1 MGKKSN
7 DLLMPVLKAA
17 GIHVLMFALLFVSF
31 HPTLKEMPT
40 DLQAQP
46 APIIMATAISSETIK
61 KLVNQKQQKKDS
73 VVKAERDRKNRIK
86 READRK
92 RKAVLDKK
100 RKKAADVK
108 KRKKLDDDKK
118 RKKLDDDKKRK
129 KTADDKKLKDDAEK
143 KRKADAEKKRK
154 TDAEKLRK
162 QQLEN
167 ERQAKITAELNAVRQ
182 RQVLSEQQKY
192 IGLIKGKI
200 SRYWITPNQNE
211 VCILK
216 IRLGP
221 GGIVL
226 DVKVKSGI
234 AAVCRSAMAAVYK
247 SDPLPVSKESDV
259 FKKFRNFEL
268 VLDPQDKQ

>member
-1 MGKKSN
+1 
-7 DLLMPVLKAA
+7 MPLLKAA
-17 GIHVLMFALLFVSF
+17 GIHLLMFALLFVSF
-31 HPTLKEMPT
+31 HPTIRENPA
-40 DLQAQP
+40 DLQAKS
-46 APIIMATAISSETIK
+46 APIIMATAISSEVVK
-61 KLVNQKQQKKDS
+61 KLVEQKQQKKDS
-73 VVKAERDRKNRIK
+73 VAKAERDRKNRIK
-86 READRK
+86 RDADRK
-92 RKAVLDKK
+92 KKAALDKK

-118 RKKLDDDKKRK
+118 LKKA
-129 KTADDKKLKDDAEK
+129 ADDKKLKDDADKKRKDDADK
-143 KRKADAEKKRK
+143 KRKADADKKRK
-154 TDAEKLRK
+154 DDAEKLRK

-167 ERQAKITAELNAVRQ
+167 DRQAKITAERNAVRQ

-200 SRYWITPNQNE
+200 SRYWIKPNQNE

-226 DVKVKSGI
+226 DVKVKSGL

-268 VLDPQDKQ
+268 VLDPQEK

>member
-7 DLLMPVLKAA
+7 DLLIPVLKAA

-31 HPTLKEMPT
+31 HSTLKEMPT

-46 APIIMATAISSETIK
+46 VSIIKATAISSETIK
-61 KLVNQKQQKKDS
+61 KLVNQKQQKIDS
-73 VVKAERDRKNRIK
+73 AVKAERDRKNRIK
-86 READRK
+86 KEAERK
-92 RKAVLDKK
+92 KKAALDKK

-108 KRKKLDDDKK
+108 KS
-118 RKKLDDDKKRK
+118 KKLDDDKKRK
-129 KTADDKKLKDDAEK
+129 KTEDDKKRKDDAEK
-143 KRKADAEKKRK
+143 KRKDDAEKKRK
-154 TDAEKLRK
+154 IAAEKKRKDDAEKLRK
-162 QQLEN
+162 QQIEN
-167 ERQAKITAELNAVRQ
+167 ERQAKITADLNAVRE
-182 RQVLSEQQKY
+182 RQVLSEVQKY
-192 IGLIKGKI
+192 TGLIIGKI
-200 SRYWITPNQNE
+200 SRNWIKPNQKE
-211 VCILK
+211 VCIVS